1 MLRIA
6 VQKYG
11 RSWLNGVYVA
21 NWCLN
26 AMPRIGTTI
35 SPFRAA
41 LGFQPKAPA
50 DGSVQQDGTPFE
62 SLSFKKKALS
72 TMELVKHLDSHKQ
85 WCSDIYEIHRKR
97 IIEASMLNA
106 EAVHY
111 QRSFDIGDLCLLART
126 MLGVRKDNTAAR
138 LKYQNIGPFEVVEQ
152 LSDVLYRLRKVG
164 CNK

>member
-1 MLRIA
+1 
-6 VQKYG
+6 
-11 RSWLNGVYVA
+11 
-21 NWCLN
+21 
-26 AMPRIGTTI
+26 
-35 SPFRAA
+35 
-41 LGFQPKAPA
+41 
-50 DGSVQQDGTPFE
+50 
-62 SLSFKKKALS
+62 
-72 TMELVKHLDSHKQ
+72 MELVKHLDSHKQ